1 MQHALLSMNLSADA
15 MERPTAMS
23 AMPPIPESPALPQE
37 LAMKKIKAPLIW
49 SLISYSTVTDF
60 AKFLG

>member
-1 MQHALLSMNLSADA
+1 MQRALPSMNLSAVV
-15 MERPTAMS
+15 MEKPTAMS
-23 AMPPIPESPALPQE
+23 AMPLIQESPAFPQE